1 MTTVDRSQLIRDNR
15 WLSIQMEQWVNRTL
29 EPVGLT
35 AAQASILLHV
45 LNQGEEGTSLTAI
58 HRAFG
63 YSMPTLSGMLKRLR
77 EKGYLRVEPCADDD
91 RCKKLL
97 GTEKGRRLR
106 RELEERSRQMEERLY
121 SCFTSQE
128 LRDLDA
134 LQRKLLGHLSILTDK
149 RRKETMRS

>member
-15 WLSIQMEQWVNRTL
+15 WISIQMEQWVNRTL

-134 LQRKLLGHLSILTDK
+134 LQRKLLGHLSILTDE

>member
-15 WLSIQMEQWVNRTL
+15 WISIQMEQWVNRTL

-121 SCFTSQE
+121 SCFTSEE

-134 LQRKLLGHLSILTDK
+134 LQRKLLGHLSILTDA

>member
-15 WLSIQMEQWVNRTL
+15 WISIQMEQWVNRTL

-121 SCFTSQE
+121 SCFTSKE

-134 LQRKLLGHLSILTDK
+134 LQRKLMGHLSILTDE

>member
-15 WLSIQMEQWVNRTL
+15 WISIQMEQWVNRTL

-134 LQRKLLGHLSILTDK
+134 LQRKLLGHLSILTDE
-149 RRKETMRS
+149 RRKINY

>member
-1 MTTVDRSQLIRDNR
+1 M
-15 WLSIQMEQWVNRTL
+15 
-29 EPVGLT
+29 
-35 AAQASILLHV
+35 
-45 LNQGEEGTSLTAI
+45 
-58 HRAFG
+58 
-63 YSMPTLSGMLKRLR
+63 R

-134 LQRKLLGHLSILTDK
+134 LQRKLLGHLSILTDE

>member
-15 WLSIQMEQWVNRTL
+15 WISIQMEQWVNRTL

-134 LQRKLLGHLSILTDK
+134 LQRKLLGHLSILTDA

>member
-15 WLSIQMEQWVNRTL
+15 WISIQMEQWVNRTL

-97 GTEKGRRLR
+97 GTEKGRRLQ

-134 LQRKLLGHLSILTDK
+134 LQRKLLGHLSILTDE

>member
-15 WLSIQMEQWVNRTL
+15 WISIQMEQWVNRTL

-77 EKGYLRVEPCADDD
+77 EKGYLRVGPCADDD

-134 LQRKLLGHLSILTDK
+134 LQRKLLGHLSILTDE

>member
-15 WLSIQMEQWVNRTL
+15 WISIQMEQWVNRTL

-45 LNQGEEGTSLTAI
+45 LNQGEEGTSMTAI

-134 LQRKLLGHLSILTDK
+134 LQRKLLGHLSILTDE

>member
-15 WLSIQMEQWVNRTL
+15 WISIQMEQWVNRTL

-121 SCFTSQE
+121 SCFTSEE

-134 LQRKLLGHLSILTDK
+134 LQRKLLGHLSILTDE

>member
-15 WLSIQMEQWVNRTL
+15 WISIQMEQWVNRTL

-77 EKGYLRVEPCADDD
+77 EKVENVSDQWALKTVWGVGY
-91 RCKKLL
+91 KF
-97 GTEKGRRLR
+97 
-106 RELEERSRQMEERLY
+106 ELTPKASGG
-121 SCFTSQE
+121 
-128 LRDLDA
+128 A
-134 LQRKLLGHLSILTDK
+134 K
-149 RRKETMRS
+149 

>member
-15 WLSIQMEQWVNRTL
+15 WISIQMEQWVNRTL

>member
-15 WLSIQMEQWVNRTL
+15 WICIQMEQWVNRTL

-134 LQRKLLGHLSILTDK
+134 LQRKLLGHLSILTDE

>member
-1 MTTVDRSQLIRDNR
+1 MTTVDRSRLIRDNR
-15 WLSIQMEQWVNRTL
+15 WISIQMEQWVNRTL

-97 GTEKGRRLR
+97 GTEKGRRLQ

-121 SCFTSQE
+121 SCFTGEE

-134 LQRKLLGHLSILTDK
+134 LQRKLLGHLSILTDA
-149 RRKETMRS
+149 RRKETIRS

>member
-15 WLSIQMEQWVNRTL
+15 WISIQMEQWVNRTL

-134 LQRKLLGHLSILTDK
+134 LQRKLLGHLSILTDA
-149 RRKETMRS
+149 RRKETIRS

>member
-1 MTTVDRSQLIRDNR
+1 MTTVDRSRLIRDSR
-15 WLSIQMEQWVNRTL
+15 RISIQMEQWVNRTL

-63 YSMPTLSGMLKRLR
+63 YSMPTMSGMLKRLR

-121 SCFTSQE
+121 S
-128 LRDLDA
+128 
-134 LQRKLLGHLSILTDK
+134 
-149 RRKETMRS
+149 

>member
-15 WLSIQMEQWVNRTL
+15 WISIQMEQWVNRTL

-106 RELEERSRQMEERLY
+106 RELEERSRQLEERLY

-134 LQRKLLGHLSILTDK
+134 LQRKLLGHLSILTDE

>member
-15 WLSIQMEQWVNRTL
+15 WISIQMEQWVNRTL

-106 RELEERSRQMEERLY
+106 RELEERSCQMEERLY

-134 LQRKLLGHLSILTDK
+134 LQRKLLGHLSILTDE

>member
-15 WLSIQMEQWVNRTL
+15 WISIQMEQWVNRTL

-121 SCFTSQE
+121 SCFTSEE

-134 LQRKLLGHLSILTDK
+134 LQRKLLGHLSILTDT

>member
-15 WLSIQMEQWVNRTL
+15 WISIQMEQWVNRTL

-97 GTEKGRRLR
+97 GTEKGRRLQ

-134 LQRKLLGHLSILTDK
+134 LQRKLLGHLSILTDA

>member
-1 MTTVDRSQLIRDNR
+1 MTTVDRSRLIRDNR
-15 WLSIQMEQWVNRTL
+15 WISIQMEQWVNRTL

-134 LQRKLLGHLSILTDK
+134 LQRKLLGHLSILTDE